1 MYRKYEINEDF
12 FDEINTQEKAYFLG
26 ILFADGYNNYD
37 KNNVRLSLQEGDIQI
52 LNDLKALLYKNNDKP
67 LGRSKKENCNDL
79 LYLDLTNK
87 HISNKLKE
95 LGMIQNKTF
104 FITFPEIPRNLYNH
118 FIRGYMDG
126 DGCINHYLLKGKY
139 FKCQLRMLGTLE
151 FLQKVQS
158 IINENN
164 STTGSIRKRGNIY
177 ELAYSSMNQ
186 VIKACNYIYKDS
198 NIQLQRKYI
207 KYEEIKNHKNTR
219 IKI

>member
-37 KNNVRLSLQEGDIQI
+37 KSNIRLSLQEGDIQI

-104 FITFPEIPRNLYNH
+104 LITFPEIPHNLYNH

-126 DGCINHYLLKGKY
+126 DGCINYFLLKGKH

-158 IINENN
+158 IINENSN
-164 STTGSIRKRGNIY
+164 TTGSIRKRGNIY
-177 ELAYSSMNQ
+177 ELAYSSRNQ
-186 VIKACNYIYKDS
+186 VIKACSYIYSDS
-198 NIQLQRKYI
+198 VIFLERKFN
-207 KYEEIKNHKNTR
+207 KYLEIKNYKNGR
-219 IKI
+219 YK